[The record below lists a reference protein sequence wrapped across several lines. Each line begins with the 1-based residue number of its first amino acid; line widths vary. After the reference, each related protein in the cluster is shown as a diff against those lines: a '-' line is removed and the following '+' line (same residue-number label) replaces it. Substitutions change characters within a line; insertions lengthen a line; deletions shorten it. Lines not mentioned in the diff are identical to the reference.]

1 MPPTPHDSQP
11 RSAPESGISDYPDV
25 AAIYRDLA
33 ALVGQ
38 PIRPVR
44 REAMAVY
51 LRYFEERCAKS

>member
-1 MPPTPHDSQP
+1 MT
-11 RSAPESGISDYPDV
+11 AYPDV

-44 REAMAVY
+44 REAMATYSAVFRRA
-51 LRYFEERCAKS
+51 LREVQSGH